1 MEEILNEL
9 NGLKIIQKS
18 IDFEED
24 LSENIY
30 EKYFSCKP
38 LETELDIDKHRWYET
53 GISVWET
60 EKGLLGVRSITNI
73 YSENSS
79 VEDIYWKL
87 IFFKMESF
95 TTVSY
100 KVKK

>member
-1 MEEILNEL
+1 MKELINYL

-24 LSENIY
+24 LSEEIY
-30 EKYFSCKP
+30 EKYFYNS
-38 LETELDIDKHRWYET
+38 LEFELDIDKRRWYET
-53 GISVWET
+53 SVSVWKT

-79 VEDIYWKL
+79 VEDMNWQL
-87 IFFKMESF
+87 VFFEMEAF
-95 TTVSY
+95 TKISY

>member
-1 MEEILNEL
+1 MKELIEHL

-24 LSENIY
+24 LPNDIY
-30 EKYFSCKP
+30 EKYFSGRP
-38 LETELDIDKHRWYET
+38 LETEMDIDKHRWYET

-60 EKGLLGVRSITNI
+60 EKGLLGVRSVTNI

-79 VEDIYWKL
+79 VEDMFWEL
-87 IFFKMESF
+87 MFFEIESF
-95 TTVSY
+95 VTTSY
-100 KVKK
+100 KIKK

>member
-9 NGLKIIQKS
+9 NGLEIIQKS

-24 LSENIY
+24 LPENIY
-30 EKYFSCKP
+30 EKYFSRKP

-60 EKGLLGVRSITNI
+60 EKGLLGIRSVTNI

-79 VEDIYWKL
+79 VEDMYWEL
-87 IFFKMESF
+87 MFFEMEEF

-100 KVKK
+100 KIKK